1 MCVGEKRILTIPSN
15 LAYGKSY
22 FLSFLSKTR
31 IPLLLFRTI
40 AVSFSITALSC
51 SMNGWLILCS
61 SYWNAYGSIRRPRC
75 RRCHSRQ
82 GDPQV
87 RRRVVGHQEP
97 KGRETGALSVN
108 QRFRCTVTSPRWPY
122 TKRRHPAEMNAQAAM
137 YKSSGYAYVTTS
149 KHLNAHQ
156 YNNQVMLI
164 LKRNPDYLAPTHPIP
179 LTSGLAQK
187 IPASVEKLPPVDG
200 NKSSSRSLGC

>member
-1 MCVGEKRILTIPSN
+1 
-15 LAYGKSY
+15 
-22 FLSFLSKTR
+22 
-31 IPLLLFRTI
+31 
-40 AVSFSITALSC
+40 
-51 SMNGWLILCS
+51 
-61 SYWNAYGSIRRPRC
+61 
-75 RRCHSRQ
+75 
-82 GDPQV
+82 
-87 RRRVVGHQEP
+87 
-97 KGRETGALSVN
+97 
-108 QRFRCTVTSPRWPY
+108 
-122 TKRRHPAEMNAQAAM
+122 MNAQAAM

-156 YNNQVMLI
+156 YDKQVMLI

>member
-22 FLSFLSKTR
+22 SLSLPNK
-31 IPLLLFRTI
+31 IPSPSLRTI
-40 AVSFSITALSC
+40 AVSMFYHD
-51 SMNGWLILCS
+51 LILLDE
-61 SYWNAYGSIRRPRC
+61 WLTDIMLLLLNAYGLIRRPRG
-75 RRCHSRQ
+75 RRCDSWQ

-97 KGRETGALSVN
+97 KGRETGALDMN
-108 QRFRCTVTSPRWPY
+108 RHFRCTVTSPRWPY

-156 YNNQVMLI
+156 YDKQVMLI

-200 NKSSSRSLGC
+200 NKSSSRSPGC